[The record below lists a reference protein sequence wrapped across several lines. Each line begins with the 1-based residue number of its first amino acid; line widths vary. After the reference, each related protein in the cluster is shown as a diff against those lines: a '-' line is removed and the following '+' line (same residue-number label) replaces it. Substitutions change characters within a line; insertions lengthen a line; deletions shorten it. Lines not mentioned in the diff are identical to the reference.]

1 MPDWAL
7 AIGAGL
13 LGWVVFGSVYAAA
26 ANLRWPASG
35 RHVRIKGGR
44 LHVALHDG
52 EGPLVAALHGAS
64 ANGREFSAV
73 AAALNGKARVAAI
86 DRPGYGHSSRPA
98 GAATLARQAEMIGE
112 CLDALDPGPVI
123 VLAHSLGCATA
134 LRLALERPDKVAGL
148 VLVAPAAN
156 PYPGPNAWHVR
167 LAARPIAGLLF
178 ARLAV
183 PLVGPL
189 LAQGAIAKTFAP
201 APVPKGY
208 AGAAAVGLLF
218 RPKTFRANA
227 QDVLATKTEFEAQY
241 FRYDEINAPAIVI
254 TADSDRV
261 VSPRIHARALARVLP
276 KAELVVT
283 PGAGHM
289 PHHIRPEAVT
299 AAILRIAQ
307 IAGSESL

>member
-1 MPDWAL
+1 MTPLAL

-13 LGWVVFGSVYAAA
+13 LGWAVFGSVYAIA
-26 ANLRWPASG
+26 ANLRWPAAG
-35 RHVRIKGGR
+35 RFVRVKGAR
-44 LHVALHDG
+44 LHVALHEGD
-52 EGPLVAALHGAS
+52 GPLVAALHGAS
-64 ANGREFSAV
+64 ANGREFAAV
-73 AAALNGKARVAAI
+73 ATALNGKARLAAI
-86 DRPGYGHSSRPA
+86 DRPGHGHSSRPA
-98 GAATLARQAEMIGE
+98 GAASLARQAELVGE

-134 LRLALERPDKVAGL
+134 LRLALDRPDKVAGL

-167 LAARPIAGLLF
+167 LAARPIAGAVF

-189 LAQGAIAKTFAP
+189 LARAAIANTFAP

-208 AGAAAVGLLF
+208 ARAAAVGLLF
-218 RPKTFRANA
+218 RPRTFRANA
-227 QDVLATKTEFEAQY
+227 LDVIATKTEFEAQY
-241 FRYDEINAPAIVI
+241 FRYDEINAPTIVI

-261 VSPRIHARALARVLP
+261 VSPRIHARALARMLP

-289 PHHIRPEAVT
+289 PHQIRPEAVA